1 MDLQAF
7 SQNRICVAV
16 SGGVDSVCL
25 LHYLNEEKK
34 RYGFSLSAVHCEHG
48 IRGEDSLADMQ
59 FVKSLCD
66 EWGIELFVFQ
76 ADCPQKAKTE
86 KCSLETAAR
95 NFRYDC
101 FARLVAEG
109 KTDYVAT
116 AHHQSDVAETVLFRL
131 LRGSALKGAVGIKEK
146 IGFVIR
152 PLLCW
157 SKAEI
162 LAYAEQNALSY
173 RVDSTNLQ
181 TDVTRNKLRLAVFPL
196 LEEAV
201 DGATENLARFASIA
215 AEDEGYLQKQSETL
229 VTLQEKSALV
239 AFCSEK
245 PLFRRA
251 CLTAM
256 QHLGVDKDYTYTHLQ
271 ALFDLQALP
280 LGSMLS
286 LPKGVVAEREQAQ
299 IVLQKESD
307 KPVLPTPPSHAQ
319 PFAITDFDGG
329 RYVLSVSLA
338 PLNRESALRIDVD
351 KMPEGAVFRFR
362 REGDYIQKFG
372 GDGKSLKKF
381 LNERKIPKEERPFLP
396 LIAQGEGDE
405 VFVVGGEEISQKLRV
420 DENTKRVAYIVC
432 KRK

>member
-7 SQNRICVAV
+7 SQNRICVAL

-25 LHYLNEEKK
+25 LHYLNEVKN
-34 RYGFSLSAVHCEHG
+34 RYGFSLLAVHCEHG
-48 IRGEDSLADMQ
+48 IRGEESLEDMR
-59 FVKSLCD
+59 FVQALCK
-66 EWGIELFVFQ
+66 EWGVELFVFQ
-76 ADCPQKAKTE
+76 EDCLQKAKRE

-101 FARLVAEG
+101 FTKLVCEG
-109 KTDYVAT
+109 KTDFIAT

-146 IGFVIR
+146 NGYIIR
-152 PLLCW
+152 PILTW

-162 LAYAEQNALSY
+162 FAYAKRNNLCY

-181 TDVTRNKLRLAVFPL
+181 TDVTRNKLRLEVFPL

-215 AEDEGYLQKQSETL
+215 AEDEGYLQAQSESL
-229 VTLQEKSALV
+229 LHLQEKKAVV
-239 AFCSEK
+239 AFCDSK

-251 CLTAM
+251 CLAAM
-256 QHLGVDKDYTYTHLQ
+256 AHLGVDKDYTYTHLQ

-280 LGSMLS
+280 LGSVLT
-286 LPKGVVAEREQAQ
+286 LPKGIIAEREQAQ

-319 PFAITDFDGG
+319 PFSITDFDGG
-329 RYVLSVSLA
+329 RYTLSVSLT
-338 PLNRESALRIDVD
+338 PFEGEDALRIDVD
-351 KMPEGAVFRFR
+351 KLPKGAVFRFR
-362 REGDYIQKFG
+362 QEGDYIQKFG
-372 GDGKSLKKF
+372 GEGKSLKKF
-381 LNERKIPKEERPFLP
+381 LNERKIPKQERPFLP
-396 LIAQGEGDE
+396 LIASEHGGE
-405 VFVVGGEEISQKLRV
+405 VFVVGGEEISQKLCV
-420 DENTKRVAYIVC
+420 DENTKRIAYILC